1 MLRQMGERAVP
12 GSALF
17 SSEPSNPGVVEAA
30 IITPISRSISS
41 DAGLIYLFIVVW
53 YFRVK
58 FCFAYFTMTL
68 RPLWI

>member
-12 GSALF
+12 GSSFL
-17 SSEPSNPGVVEAA
+17 ELSNSIVVEAA